1 MLDSYVPNRR
11 MNSTC
16 IYTLNHSW
24 QQLKYIKHLKTKTS
38 HSLLCEFYIAYCHI
52 THEIGNTKQHAI
64 KSIVIQIK
72 RSYSYLVLA
81 ADIPNSKANA
91 LELLRKRSP

>member
-64 KSIVIQIK
+64 KSIVIQILVFFGNVCLYL
-72 RSYSYLVLA
+72 SYP
-81 ADIPNSKANA
+81 I
-91 LELLRKRSP
+91 